1 MDSNIEITPTV
12 LRPAFVAPTLAGSV
26 AGVCP
31 QTGYSP
37 VDLHVQDNAAAK
49 FWAVRSAAGMATGFR
64 SSWSPLIT

>member
-31 QTGYSP
+31 QTARLR
-37 VDLHVQDNAAAK
+37 VDGHDKATFANAG
-49 FWAVRSAAGMATGFR
+49 AVMGVGHR
-64 SSWSPLIT
+64 SWSPLIT